1 MTDSSTIITTSRPS
15 DRIISRRSS
24 YGKRRRRWRNFLIV
38 PVPSGPPPGKPRPP
52 GNGWLELLALLLKVI
67 GAAAALWK
75 MFGG

>member
-24 YGKRRRRWRNFLIV
+24 YGKRRRRWRNVFDR
-38 PVPSGPPPGKPRPP
+38 SRAFRPAAGQAP
-52 GNGWLELLALLLKVI
+52 AARQWVVELLALLLKVI